1 MSVTKPVLKWVG
13 GKTQILDDILAIFP
27 RTMTNYHEPFIGGG
41 SVLLGLLS
49 LRKAGTIQVSGT
61 VYASDLN
68 PHLIALYRAIQ
79 NKPDKFIGE
88 MKKLI
93 AEFNGV
99 TGTVVNRKPA
109 NLEEAKT
116 SQESYYYWIRA
127 EYNRVRV
134 SPVRN
139 TPKAA
144 AMLVFLNKTCF
155 RGVYREGPNGFN
167 VPYGNNKNPG
177 IMDEAHIKE
186 VSQLFHDVVFTVAG
200 FADSL
205 AAASSGDF
213 VYMDPPYA
221 PENATSFVGY
231 TADGFDLQQH
241 KLLFDLATGLK
252 AKGVKMAMS
261 NAEVPLV
268 TGAFLAPAYV
278 TKIISARRAINSKN
292 PEARTNEVLIT
303 G

>member
-1 MSVTKPVLKWVG
+1 MNLTKPVLKWVG

-27 RTMTNYHEPFIGGG
+27 RTMVNYHEPFVGGG

-49 LRKAGTIQVSGT
+49 LRKAGTIQVVGT

-68 PHLIALYRAIQ
+68 PHLIALYKVIQ
-79 NKPDKFIGE
+79 HKPDEFIGE

-99 TGTVVNRKPA
+99 SGSVVNRKPA
-109 NLEEAKT
+109 NLEEAKA
-116 SQESYYYWIRA
+116 SQESYYYWIRSL
-127 EYNRVRV
+127 YNKMRV
-134 SPVRN
+134 SPLRN
-139 TPKAA
+139 TPKVA

-155 RGVYREGPNGFN
+155 RGVYREGPNGYN

-177 IMDEAHIKE
+177 IMDEAHVKE
-186 VSQLFHDVVFTVAG
+186 VSQLFQGVVFTVSG
-200 FADSL
+200 FAESL
-205 AAASSGDF
+205 AATSSGDF

-231 TADGFDLQQH
+231 TADGFDLEQH
-241 KLLFDLATGLK
+241 KLLFELATGMK
-252 AKGVKMAMS
+252 AKGIGMAMS
-261 NAEVPLV
+261 NAQVPLV

-292 PEARTNEVLIT
+292 PEARTNEVLINN
-303 G
+303 